1 VNIVKTSTTETYVLR
16 ATGLSKQ
23 FGGHAVLREIDLTVM
38 AGESIA
44 VMGDNGAG
52 KTTLLRCLAGIAL
65 PDAGELFWKGESSK
79 RNPRA
84 HRFLGVVAHDSQ
96 LYPKLTLQE
105 NLRFA
110 ARMHAIPRPQ
120 QHALDWLKQIGL
132 LSYAECF
139 PCQISHG
146 MRRRVSVA
154 RGLIH
159 KPHIVLLDE
168 PFSGLDTRGQ
178 EWLVELLA
186 SLQQEMRSI
195 CFTTHDAKL
204 AQLCADRVLH
214 LQNGRVRETLSV
226 PNPTSSHSFSHRQA
240 A

>member
-1 VNIVKTSTTETYVLR
+1 VKTSTTKTYVLR

-23 FGGHAVLREIDLTVM
+23 FGDHSVLRQIDLKVA

-52 KTTLLRCLAGIAL
+52 KTTLLRCLAGITR

-79 RNPRA
+79 RNPGAR
-84 HRFLGVVAHDSQ
+84 RFLGMVTHESQ
-96 LYPKLTLQE
+96 LYPNLTLQE
-105 NLRFA
+105 NLHFA
-110 ARMHAIPRPQ
+110 ARMCTIPQPRQ
-120 QHALDWLKQIGL
+120 QALDWLKQIGL

-168 PFSGLDTRGQ
+168 PFSGLDVGGQ
-178 EWLVELLA
+178 KWLAELLA
-186 SLQQEMRSI
+186 SLRQEKQSI
-195 CFTTHDAKL
+195 CFTTHDAKY
-204 AQLCADRVLH
+204 AQLCSDRVLLLRNGV
-214 LQNGRVRETLSV
+214 LQEELN
-226 PNPTSSHSFSHRQA
+226 HSQPEFHHFQHRLVA
-240 A
+240 

>member
-1 VNIVKTSTTETYVLR
+1 MKTSTTETYVLR

-23 FGGHAVLREIDLTVM
+23 FGGRSVLRQIDLRLT

-52 KTTLLRCLAGIAL
+52 KTTLLRCLAGITR

-84 HRFLGVVAHDSQ
+84 RRFLGMVAHDSQ
-96 LYPKLTLQE
+96 LYSNLTLLE
-105 NLRFA
+105 NLHFA
-110 ARMHAIPRPQ
+110 ARMHATARPRQ
-120 QHALDWLKQIGL
+120 QALDWLEQIGL
-132 LSYAECF
+132 LSYAECL

-159 KPHIVLLDE
+159 KPPIVLLDE
-168 PFSGLDTRGQ
+168 PFSGLDAGGQ
-178 EWLVELLA
+178 KWLAELLA
-186 SLQQEMRSI
+186 SLQQEKQSI
-195 CFTTHDAKL
+195 CFTTHDPMH
-204 AQLCADRVLH
+204 AQLCADQVLS
-214 LQNGRVRETLSV
+214 LQNGRLQETCTAQ
-226 PNPTSSHSFSHRQA
+226 NPTIRRFLSHRQA